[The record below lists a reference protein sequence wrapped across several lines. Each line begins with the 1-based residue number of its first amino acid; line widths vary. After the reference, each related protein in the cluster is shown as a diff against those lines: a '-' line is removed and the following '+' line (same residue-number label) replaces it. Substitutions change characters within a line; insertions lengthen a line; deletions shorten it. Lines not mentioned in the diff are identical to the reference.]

1 MIKGMS
7 RRILAVAAAAAMA
20 VTGAM
25 TLSGTANA
33 AGTIVTDPKV
43 TFTFNGSSDQ
53 LGHAELTAYKIADF
67 VQYGTKPDVKYGVQT
82 TQDNKTPV
90 ENALKSATAGT
101 GTAYDPKAD
110 GDAMSWALAH
120 NPAILDQDDANWGY
134 AHGAASS
141 TVRKFAN
148 ALTGLTSPAAQPDDF
163 KENKTGDK
171 ITSLTVDLE
180 PGVYVFTDGSD
191 ATNKITVSVPMILSS
206 GTIAN
211 NAVTDPAG
219 DEYTTVNIKSTE
231 FTDKTK
237 HVTETSASIG
247 DTLHYTLQGTI
258 GNASTTE
265 FRFTDTPGVGLT
277 VNLPE
282 SADDAAA
289 KDFTVTAYD
298 GVDGQGNPT
307 GTGTTLTFGTGYT
320 ITNNL
325 RGGNKGGNLDGGSAG
340 TFTVNI
346 LNPGSLAGK
355 TIVVAYT
362 ATVNDEAQVDENGGN
377 VVNTLDNNGTPVSVT
392 TPLYAFRF
400 TKKNPEGQPL
410 QGAEFNVQ
418 DDGTTLSFV
427 KQTDGSYRK
436 AAPGEATTTS
446 TLVSGDDGLIVV
458 TGLGEGDYTVK
469 ETKQPDGYQRILPEF
484 TIHIAADGDKTIT
497 ADGWGL
503 AGQDADTA
511 EISVLNVRNITQLP
525 LTGAAGTM
533 LFTVLGLLIAG
544 AGALVYAKS
553 RSIRKAMH

>member
-1 MIKGMS
+1 M
-7 RRILAVAAAAAMA
+7 
-20 VTGAM
+20 
-25 TLSGTANA
+25 
-33 AGTIVTDPKV
+33 
-43 TFTFNGSSDQ
+43 
-53 LGHAELTAYKIADF
+53 
-67 VQYGTKPDVKYGVQT
+67 
-82 TQDNKTPV
+82 
-90 ENALKSATAGT
+90 
-101 GTAYDPKAD
+101 
-110 GDAMSWALAH
+110 
-120 NPAILDQDDANWGY
+120 
-134 AHGAASS
+134 
-141 TVRKFAN
+141 
-148 ALTGLTSPAAQPDDF
+148 
-163 KENKTGDK
+163 
-171 ITSLTVDLE
+171 
-180 PGVYVFTDGSD
+180 
-191 ATNKITVSVPMILSS
+191 
-206 GTIAN
+206 
-211 NAVTDPAG
+211 
-219 DEYTTVNIKSTE
+219 
-231 FTDKTK
+231 
-237 HVTETSASIG
+237 
-247 DTLHYTLQGTI
+247 
-258 GNASTTE
+258 
-265 FRFTDTPGVGLT
+265 
-277 VNLPE
+277 NLPE

>member
-20 VTGAM
+20 VTGVM

-53 LGHAELTAYKIADF
+53 LEHAELTAYKIADF
-67 VQYGTKPDVKYGVQT
+67 VQYGTKQDVKYGVQT
-82 TQDNKTPV
+82 TQANKTPV
-90 ENALKSATAGT
+90 ENALKTATAGK
-101 GTAYDPKAD
+101 GTAYNPKAD

-120 NPAILDQDDANWGY
+120 DTAILGRDGADWGY
-134 AHGAASS
+134 ANGAASS
-141 TVRKFAN
+141 TVRKFAK
-148 ALTGLTSPAAQPDDF
+148 ALTGLASPAAQPDDF
-163 KENKTGDK
+163 TEHKTDDE
-171 ITSLTVDLE
+171 ITSLTVDLD

-211 NAVTDPAG
+211 KAVTDPAG
-219 DEYTTVNIKSTE
+219 SENTTVNIKSTE

-247 DTLHYTLQGTI
+247 ETLHYTLQGTI

-265 FRFTDTPGVGLT
+265 FLFTDTPGVGLT
-277 VNLPE
+277 VNLPT
-282 SADDAAA
+282 SADDAAD
-289 KDFTVTAYD
+289 KDFTVTAYE
-298 GVDGQGNPT
+298 GVDEHGNPT
-307 GTGTTLTFGTGYT
+307 GTDTPLTFGTGYT
-320 ITNNL
+320 ITSNL
-325 RGGNKGGNLDGGSAG
+325 RDGNKGGDLDGGSAG

-346 LNPGSLAGK
+346 LNPGSMAGK

-362 ATVNDEAQVDENGGN
+362 AMVNDEAKVDGTGGN

-392 TPLYAFRF
+392 TPLHAFQF

-410 QGAEFNVQ
+410 QGAEFSVEDN
-418 DDGTTLSFV
+418 GTTLAFV

-436 AAPGEATTTS
+436 AAPGEAKTTT
-446 TLVSGDDGLIVV
+446 TLESDKNGLIVV
-458 TGLGEGDYTVK
+458 TGLGEGAYTVK
-469 ETKQPDGYQRILPEF
+469 ETKQPEGYQGILPKF
-484 TIHIAADGDKTIT
+484 TIHIAADGGKTIT

-503 AGQDADTA
+503 AGQDAGTA

-544 AGALVYAKS
+544 AGALVYMKS
-553 RSIRKAMH
+553 RNIRKAMR

>member
-53 LGHAELTAYKIADF
+53 LEHADLTAYKIADF

-82 TQDNKTPV
+82 AQDNKTPV
-90 ENALKSATAGT
+90 ENALKTATAGT
-101 GTAYDPKAD
+101 GTAYDPNVD

-120 NPAILDQDDANWGY
+120 DPAILGQDGTDWGY
-134 AHGAASS
+134 ANGAATS

-148 ALTGLTSPAAQPDDF
+148 ALTGLASPAAQPDEF
-163 KENKTGDK
+163 TEHKTGDE
-171 ITSLTVDLE
+171 ITSLTVKLE

-219 DEYTTVNIKSTE
+219 GKNTTVNIKSTE

-277 VNLPE
+277 VNLPAN
-282 SADDAAA
+282 ADDAAN
-289 KDFTVTAYD
+289 KGFTVTRYD
-298 GVDGQGNPT
+298 GVDKQGKPT
-307 GTGTTLTFGTGYT
+307 GTGTPLQYGAGYT
-320 ITNNL
+320 IENEL
-325 RGGNKGGNLDGGSAG
+325 RDGNKGGNLGNGSAG

-362 ATVNDEAQVDENGGN
+362 ATVNNEAKVDGNGGN

-392 TPLYAFRF
+392 TPLHAFRF

-410 QGAEFNVQ
+410 PGAEFTVKDN
-418 DDGTTLSFV
+418 GTALAFV

-436 AAPGEATTTS
+436 AAPGEKPTTS
-446 TLVSGDDGLIVV
+446 TLVSDDNGLIVV
-458 TGLGEGDYTVK
+458 TGLGEGNYTVT
-469 ETKQPDGYQRILPEF
+469 ETKQPGGYQRILPEF
-484 TIHIAADGDKTIT
+484 TIHIAADGSKTIT
-497 ADGWGL
+497 ADKWGL
-503 AGQDADTA
+503 AGQNTDTA
-511 EISVLNVRNITQLP
+511 EITVLNVRNITQLP

-553 RSIRKAMH
+553 RGIRKAMR